1 MSREDREPTCPS
13 YQRLRSGFEHER
25 DSSAA
30 ARAGRTLAPAKRS
43 ASSAANVPVPCRF
56 ATYSRVASAISPREA
71 RLAHDAQRLLCRAAV
86 LSFAGRM
93 TATFHDTG
101 VAFTLP
107 LRERAGGSALLAAS
121 GFDAVITASLSRLGH
136 GYLALAE
143 ARISGPP
150 RRFENPD

>member
-1 MSREDREPTCPS
+1 
-13 YQRLRSGFEHER
+13 
-25 DSSAA
+25 
-30 ARAGRTLAPAKRS
+30 
-43 ASSAANVPVPCRF
+43 
-56 ATYSRVASAISPREA
+56 
-71 RLAHDAQRLLCRAAV
+71 
-86 LSFAGRM
+86 M

-143 ARISGPP
+143 AGYPVLLADLKIQIDPGGWDDPMVRMLSGLA
-150 RRFENPD
+150 DK